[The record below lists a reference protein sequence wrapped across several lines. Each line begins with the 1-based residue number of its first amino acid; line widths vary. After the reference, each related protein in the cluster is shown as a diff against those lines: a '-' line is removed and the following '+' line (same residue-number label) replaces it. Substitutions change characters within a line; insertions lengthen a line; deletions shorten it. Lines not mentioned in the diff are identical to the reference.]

1 MIKDIASTSF
11 NTINSTLQ
19 TFKEILYD
27 IYTKLSTASYVTTA
41 ITLITAS
48 IPVGVAVGA
57 ITATIS
63 TILHL
68 VSHVVYSIY
77 GMVTVAW
84 STTIIDCKTYI
95 TNQTEQ
101 KSQDNKL
108 FDSFNCGYAEI
119 TSPWSF
125 MGWLWTQFSLPTNIA
140 TYLEICMVERI
151 KKIAAGEIC
160 NTILVA
166 EMQEELDKIKCK
178 PLAKEVI
185 YPDYVHVHVPTP
197 YPNTNKK
204 S

>member
-1 MIKDIASTSF
+1 M
-11 NTINSTLQ
+11 
-19 TFKEILYD
+19 
-27 IYTKLSTASYVTTA
+27 
-41 ITLITAS
+41 
-48 IPVGVAVGA
+48 PVGVAVAA

-84 STTIIDCKTYI
+84 TTTIIDCKTYI
-95 TNQTEQ
+95 TNQKEQ
-101 KSQDNKL
+101 ESQDNKL

-125 MGWLWTQFSLPTNIA
+125 MGWLWTQFNLPTNIA

-151 KKIAAGEIC
+151 KKMAAGEIC

-166 EMQEELDKIKCK
+166 EMSEELDKVKRN
-178 PLAKEVI
+178 PLAKEVN
-185 YPDYVHVHVPTP
+185 YPAYDPKP
-197 YPNTNKK
+197 
-204 S
+204 